1 MQNTFS
7 QYNTRATGI
16 ISRDLISADSGKLES
31 ETNKMTGP
39 FNTTQDFNLKKM
51 GSRMLRAARFDGE
64 TFRELRDDPSATAQS
79 VLVVAIIGLCYGA
92 GFGFFLA
99 GTSLLDVLTITMIGL
114 FSALVIAFVWSGT
127 TFLIVT
133 RLFRRTIGYWGL
145 SRPFFF
151 SWAPGLLFILMSSQI
166 TILFEIIRAVGAAWI
181 GIASVFAVK
190 HAAGLSTQQSMLTFI
205 ICVLLLVPIVSILP
219 FS

>member
-1 MQNTFS
+1 
-7 QYNTRATGI
+7 
-16 ISRDLISADSGKLES
+16 
-31 ETNKMTGP
+31 MTGL
-39 FNTTQDFNLKKM
+39 FATTQDFNFKKM
-51 GSRMLRAARFDGE
+51 GSRMLRAARLDGE
-64 TFRELRDDPSATAQS
+64 TFRQLRDDPSATAQS
-79 VLVVAIIGLCYGA
+79 LLVVAIIGLCYGA

-99 GTSLLDVLTITMIGL
+99 GTSLLDVLTITLIGL

-151 SWAPGLLFILMSSQI
+151 SWAPGLLFVLMSGPI
-166 TILFEIIRAVGAAWI
+166 TILFEVIRAVGVAWI
-181 GIASVFAVK
+181 GISSVFAVK
-190 HAAGLSTQQSMLTFI
+190 HAVGFSTQQSMLTFI
-205 ICVLLLVPIVSILP
+205 ICVILVVLIVSILP

>member
-1 MQNTFS
+1 
-7 QYNTRATGI
+7 
-16 ISRDLISADSGKLES
+16 
-31 ETNKMTGP
+31 MTGL
-39 FNTTQDFNLKKM
+39 FATTQDFNLKKM
-51 GSRMLRAARFDGE
+51 GSRMLRAARLDGE
-64 TFRELRDDPSATAQS
+64 TFRQLRDDPSATAQS
-79 VLVVAIIGLCYGA
+79 LLVVAIIGLCYGA

-99 GTSLLDVLTITMIGL
+99 GTSLLDVLTITLIGL

-151 SWAPGLLFILMSSQI
+151 SWAPGLLFVLMSGPI
-166 TILFEIIRAVGAAWI
+166 TILFEVIRAVGVAWI
-181 GIASVFAVK
+181 GISSVFAVK
-190 HAAGLSTQQSMLTFI
+190 HAVGFSTQQSMLTFI
-205 ICVLLLVPIVSILP
+205 ICVILAVLIVSILQ

>member
-1 MQNTFS
+1 L
-7 QYNTRATGI
+7 R
-16 ISRDLISADSGKLES
+16 KLERDAD
-31 ETNKMTGP
+31 TMTGL
-39 FNTTQDFNLKKM
+39 FATTQDFNLKKM
-51 GSRMLRAARFDGE
+51 GSRMLRAARLDGE
-64 TFRELRDDPSATAQS
+64 TFRQLRDDPSATAQS
-79 VLVVAIIGLCYGA
+79 LLVVAIIGLCYGA

-99 GTSLLDVLTITMIGL
+99 GTSLLDVLTITLIGL

-151 SWAPGLLFILMSSQI
+151 SWAPGLLFVLMSGPI
-166 TILFEIIRAVGAAWI
+166 TILFEVIRAVGVAWI
-181 GIASVFAVK
+181 GISSVFAVK
-190 HAAGLSTQQSMLTFI
+190 HAVGFSTQQSMLTFI
-205 ICVLLLVPIVSILP
+205 ICVILAVLIVSILP

>member
-1 MQNTFS
+1 
-7 QYNTRATGI
+7 
-16 ISRDLISADSGKLES
+16 
-31 ETNKMTGP
+31 MTGL
-39 FNTTQDFNLKKM
+39 FATTQDFNLKKM
-51 GSRMLRAARFDGE
+51 GSRMLRAARLDGE
-64 TFRELRDDPSATAQS
+64 TFRQLRDDPSATAQS
-79 VLVVAIIGLCYGA
+79 LLVVAIIGLCYGA

-99 GTSLLDVLTITMIGL
+99 GTSLLDVLTITLIGL

-151 SWAPGLLFILMSSQI
+151 SWAPGLLFVLMSGPT
-166 TILFEIIRAVGAAWI
+166 TILFEVIRAVGAAWI
-181 GIASVFAVK
+181 GISSVFAVK
-190 HAAGLSTQQSMLTFI
+190 HAVGFSTQQSMLTFI
-205 ICVLLLVPIVSILP
+205 ICVILVVLIVSILP

>member
-1 MQNTFS
+1 VPTL
-7 QYNTRATGI
+7 R
-16 ISRDLISADSGKLES
+16 KLERDAD
-31 ETNKMTGP
+31 TMTGL
-39 FNTTQDFNLKKM
+39 FATTQDFNLKKM
-51 GSRMLRAARFDGE
+51 GSRMLRAARLDGE
-64 TFRELRDDPSATAQS
+64 TFRQLRDDPSATAQS
-79 VLVVAIIGLCYGA
+79 LLVVAIIGLCYGA

-99 GTSLLDVLTITMIGL
+99 GTSLLDVLTITLIGL

-151 SWAPGLLFILMSSQI
+151 SWAPGLLFVLMSGPI
-166 TILFEIIRAVGAAWI
+166 TILFEVIRAVGVAWI
-181 GIASVFAVK
+181 GISSVFAVK
-190 HAAGLSTQQSMLTFI
+190 HAVGFSTQQSMLTFI
-205 ICVLLLVPIVSILP
+205 ICVILAVLIVSILQ

>member
-1 MQNTFS
+1 MPTL
-7 QYNTRATGI
+7 R
-16 ISRDLISADSGKLES
+16 KLERDAD
-31 ETNKMTGP
+31 TMTGL
-39 FNTTQDFNLKKM
+39 FATTQDFNLKKM
-51 GSRMLRAARFDGE
+51 GSRMLRAAKLDGE
-64 TFRELRDDPSATAQS
+64 TFRQLRDDPSVTAQS
-79 VLVVAIIGLCYGA
+79 VLVVAIIGLCYVA

-99 GTSLLDVLTITMIGL
+99 GTSLLDVLTITLIGL

-151 SWAPGLLFILMSSQI
+151 SWAPGLLFVLMSGPI
-166 TILFEIIRAVGAAWI
+166 TILFEVIRAVGVAWI
-181 GIASVFAVK
+181 GISSVFAVK
-190 HAAGLSTQQSMLTFI
+190 HAVGFSTQQSMLTFI
-205 ICVLLLVPIVSILP
+205 ICVILVVLIVSILP

>member
-1 MQNTFS
+1 
-7 QYNTRATGI
+7 
-16 ISRDLISADSGKLES
+16 
-31 ETNKMTGP
+31 MTGL
-39 FNTTQDFNLKKM
+39 FATTQDFNLKKM
-51 GSRMLRAARFDGE
+51 GSRMLRAARLDGE
-64 TFRELRDDPSATAQS
+64 TFRQLRDDPSTTAQS
-79 VLVVAIIGLCYGA
+79 LLVVAIIGLCYGA

-99 GTSLLDVLTITMIGL
+99 GTSLLDVLTITLIGL

-151 SWAPGLLFILMSSQI
+151 SWSPGLLFVLMSGPI
-166 TILFEIIRAVGAAWI
+166 TILFEVIRAVGVAWI
-181 GIASVFAVK
+181 GISSVFAVK
-190 HAAGLSTQQSMLTFI
+190 HAVGFSTQQSMLTFI
-205 ICVLLLVPIVSILP
+205 ICVILVVLIVSILP

>member
-1 MQNTFS
+1 MPTL
-7 QYNTRATGI
+7 R
-16 ISRDLISADSGKLES
+16 KLERDAD
-31 ETNKMTGP
+31 TMTGL
-39 FNTTQDFNLKKM
+39 FATTQDFNLKKM
-51 GSRMLRAARFDGE
+51 GSRMLRAARLDGE
-64 TFRELRDDPSATAQS
+64 TFRQLRDDPSATAQS
-79 VLVVAIIGLCYGA
+79 LLVVAIIGLCYGA

-99 GTSLLDVLTITMIGL
+99 GTSLLDVLTITLIGL

-151 SWAPGLLFILMSSQI
+151 SWAPGLLFVLMSGPT
-166 TILFEIIRAVGAAWI
+166 TILFEVIRAVGVAWI
-181 GIASVFAVK
+181 GISSVFAVK
-190 HAAGLSTQQSMLTFI
+190 HAVGFSTQQSMLTFI
-205 ICVLLLVPIVSILP
+205 ICVILVVLIVSILP

>member
-1 MQNTFS
+1 MPTL
-7 QYNTRATGI
+7 R
-16 ISRDLISADSGKLES
+16 KLERDADR
-31 ETNKMTGP
+31 MTGL
-39 FNTTQDFNLKKM
+39 FATTQDFNLKKM
-51 GSRMLRAARFDGE
+51 GSRMLRAAKLDGE
-64 TFRELRDDPSATAQS
+64 TFRQLRDDPSVTAQS

-99 GTSLLDVLTITMIGL
+99 GTSLLDVLTITLIGL

-151 SWAPGLLFILMSSQI
+151 SWAPGLLFVLMSGPI
-166 TILFEIIRAVGAAWI
+166 TILFEVIRAVGVAWI
-181 GIASVFAVK
+181 GISSVFAVK
-190 HAAGLSTQQSMLTFI
+190 HAVGFSTQQSMLTFI
-205 ICVLLLVPIVSILP
+205 ICVILVVLIVSILP

>member
-1 MQNTFS
+1 M
-7 QYNTRATGI
+7 
-16 ISRDLISADSGKLES
+16 ISAES
-31 ETNKMTGP
+31 EDYVKKEMVTTSP
-39 FNTTQDFNLKKM
+39 FATKQDLSLKKM
-51 GSRMLRAARFDGE
+51 GSRILRAARLDGE
-64 TFRELRDDPSATAQS
+64 TFRELRDDQSATAQS
-79 VLVVAIIGLCYGA
+79 LLVVAIIGLCYGA

-99 GTSLLDVLTITMIGL
+99 GTSLLEVLTIVLLGL
-114 FSALVIAFVWSGT
+114 FLAFAIAFVWSGT

-151 SWAPGLLFILMSSQI
+151 SWAPGLLFILMSSPI

-190 HAAGLSTQQSMLTFI
+190 DAAGLSTQQSMLTFI

>member
-1 MQNTFS
+1 MPTL
-7 QYNTRATGI
+7 RKPE
-16 ISRDLISADSGKLES
+16 RDAD
-31 ETNKMTGP
+31 TMTGL
-39 FNTTQDFNLKKM
+39 FATAQDFNLKKM
-51 GSRMLRAARFDGE
+51 GSRMLRAARLDGE
-64 TFRELRDDPSATAQS
+64 TFRQLRDDPSATAQS
-79 VLVVAIIGLCYGA
+79 LLVVAIIGLCYGA

-99 GTSLLDVLTITMIGL
+99 GTSLLGVLTITLIGL

-151 SWAPGLLFILMSSQI
+151 SWAPGLLFVLMSGPI
-166 TILFEIIRAVGAAWI
+166 TILFEVVRAVGAAWI
-181 GIASVFAVK
+181 GISSVFAVK
-190 HAAGLSTQQSMLTFI
+190 HAVGFSTQQSMLTFI
-205 ICVLLLVPIVSILP
+205 ICVILLVLIVSILP

>member
-1 MQNTFS
+1 MPTL
-7 QYNTRATGI
+7 R
-16 ISRDLISADSGKLES
+16 KLERDAD
-31 ETNKMTGP
+31 TMTGL
-39 FNTTQDFNLKKM
+39 FATTQDFNFKKM
-51 GSRMLRAARFDGE
+51 GSRMLRAARLDGE
-64 TFRELRDDPSATAQS
+64 TFRQLRDDPSATAQS
-79 VLVVAIIGLCYGA
+79 LLVVAIIGLCYGA

-99 GTSLLDVLTITMIGL
+99 GTSLLDVLTITLIGL

-151 SWAPGLLFILMSSQI
+151 SWAPGLLFVLMSGPI
-166 TILFEIIRAVGAAWI
+166 TILFEVIRAVGVAWI
-181 GIASVFAVK
+181 GISSVFAVK
-190 HAAGLSTQQSMLTFI
+190 HAVGFSTQQSMLTFI
-205 ICVLLLVPIVSILP
+205 ICVILAVLIVSILQ

>member
-1 MQNTFS
+1 M
-7 QYNTRATGI
+7 R
-16 ISRDLISADSGKLES
+16 KLERDAD
-31 ETNKMTGP
+31 TMTGL
-39 FNTTQDFNLKKM
+39 FATTQDFNLKKM
-51 GSRMLRAARFDGE
+51 GSRMLRAARLDGE
-64 TFRELRDDPSATAQS
+64 TFRQLRDDPSATAQS
-79 VLVVAIIGLCYGA
+79 LLVVAIIGLCYGA

-99 GTSLLDVLTITMIGL
+99 GTSLLDVLTITLIGL

-151 SWAPGLLFILMSSQI
+151 SWAPGLLFVLMSGPI
-166 TILFEIIRAVGAAWI
+166 TILFEVIRAVGVAWI
-181 GIASVFAVK
+181 GISSVFAVK
-190 HAAGLSTQQSMLTFI
+190 HAVGFSTQQSMLTFI
-205 ICVLLLVPIVSILP
+205 ICVILAVLIVSILP